1 MVIVSV
7 IVIVMRKIDTLTRRL
22 WLVKMWRRRRYRTT
36 KMKRLVVA
44 FDVDGTLIQTNCW
57 KDGVMIPNDRIV
69 TLLKTLASFKNI
81 DVVVWSG
88 GGKAWADKAVDTLDL
103 RKYVKATYSKN
114 CVGKSPDGKTWY
126 FEPDIKPDI
135 AIDDIQAC
143 SLGVLNLVVREK

>member
-1 MVIVSV
+1 MNKINTLVRRSRLVKWYRRRTYKSHR
-7 IVIVMRKIDTLTRRL
+7 MRKT
-22 WLVKMWRRRRYRTT
+22 
-36 KMKRLVVA
+36 VVA
-44 FDVDGTLIQTNCW
+44 FDVDGTLIKADCW
-57 KDGVMIPNDRIV
+57 KDNIIVPNARIV
-69 TLLKTLASFKNI
+69 DLLITLSSFKNI

-88 GGKAWADKAVDTLDL
+88 GGKSWADKIVDDLDL

-143 SLGVLNLVVREK
+143 SLGGLNLIVREK

>member
-1 MVIVSV
+1 MI
-7 IVIVMRKIDTLTRRL
+7 KIDTYTRRL
-22 WLVKMWRRRRYRTT
+22 RLVKMYRRWAYKTT
-36 KMKRLVVA
+36 KMRKLVVA
-44 FDVDGTLIQTNCW
+44 FDVDGTLIKADCW
-57 KDGVMIPNDRIV
+57 KTGVMIPNDRIV

-88 GGKAWADKAVDTLDL
+88 GGKSWADKAVDDLDL

-126 FEPDIKPDI
+126 FEPDIKPDL

-143 SLGVLNLVVREK
+143 SLGVLNAIVREK